1 MTDSINTPQNNQS
14 SGRGGAV
21 TPRSDH
27 TSSPGSDVT
36 EPVPAVPVAP
46 PGLESVTG
54 EPGYTSRP
62 ASDSETPGT
71 ADRSRSGQ
79 EPSSDQVHVSQNT
92 AGQSSSGQN
101 TSGQNHSDQS
111 SSGQSSSGQGRS
123 DQAKGAAQDVAGDA
137 KNAGRAVKDT
147 AAQEAAGVKDD
158 AVREAKRL
166 GGEAGTMLESQAS
179 DQLDRAAGVVRTFS
193 DDVARIAR
201 GEKPEPGVAKD
212 LVDQLNSRAEATAT
226 WLEDH
231 DPKEVLH
238 EVQGFARRRPVAFL
252 AIAAGVG
259 FAAGRLTRG
268 IRHHHADD
276 DKQGSSTSSQGARGS
291 TPATSAG
298 SSAGAASGPARGTSA
313 GAASGPV
320 PGTIP
325 AGSATGSTTT
335 GKPATGAPAYDAGPG
350 TTTPGYPGG
359 SDPYAGGGGR

>member
-1 MTDSINTPQNNQS
+1 MTDSINTSQNNQS
-14 SGRGGAV
+14 SERPDAKN
-21 TPRSDH
+21 PRADAHRS
-27 TSSPGSDVT
+27 TSPASDVT

-54 EPGYTSRP
+54 EPGYATRQ

-71 ADRSRSGQ
+71 TDRSRSGQ
-79 EPSSDQVHVSQNT
+79 SG
-92 AGQSSSGQN
+92 AGQSTTSPSGSNQGSSN
-101 TSGQNHSDQS
+101 
-111 SSGQSSSGQGRS
+111 QGKS

-137 KNAGRAVKDT
+137 KDAGRAVKDT

-179 DQLDRAAGVVRTFS
+179 EQLDRAAGTVRTFS

-212 LVDQLNSRAEATAT
+212 LLDQVNSRAEATAT
-226 WLEDH
+226 WLEGH
-231 DPKEVLH
+231 DPKEVLQ
-238 EVQGFARRRPVAFL
+238 EVQSFARRRPVAFL

-259 FAAGRLTRG
+259 FAAGRVTRG
-268 IRHHHADD
+268 LKQHHADD
-276 DKQGSSTSSQGARGS
+276 DRQGSSTSSQGASTS
-291 TPATSAG
+291 TPGT
-298 SSAGAASGPARGTSA
+298 SAGAASGPAGGTSS

-325 AGSATGSTTT
+325 TGST
-335 GKPATGAPAYDAGPG
+335 D
-350 TTTPGYPGG
+350 
-359 SDPYAGGGGR
+359 SSAGGGGR